1 MRHPPLSD
9 IEIQRELNAM
19 DGWARKGEAIVKTFD
34 FATFAD
40 AMVWVNRVAAEAE
53 AANHHPDFDIRFSRV
68 LVSLATHDSGGVTAL
83 DFTLAH
89 TMDDLAGLPKPPEGP
104 SLGA

>member
-1 MRHPPLSD
+1 MRLPPLSD

-19 DGWARKGEAIVKTFD
+19 DGWARTGEAIVKTFD

-40 AMVWVNRVAAEAE
+40 AMVWVNRVAAAAE

-68 LVSLATHDSGGVTAL
+68 LVSLATHDAGGVTPL

-89 TMDDLAGLPKPPEGP
+89 TMDELAGLPKPPEGP
-104 SLGA
+104 SRGA

>member
-1 MRHPPLSD
+1 MRLSPLSD

-19 DGWARKGEAIVKTFD
+19 DGWSRKGEAIVKTYD
-34 FATFAD
+34 FATFAE
-40 AMVWVNRVAAEAE
+40 AMLWVNRVAAAAE

-68 LVSLATHDSGGVTAL
+68 IVSLATHDSGGVTAL
-83 DFTLAH
+83 DFTLAR
-89 TMDDLAGLPKPPEGP
+89 TMDELAALPKPPEGP

>member
-1 MRHPPLSD
+1 MRLPPLSD

-40 AMVWVNRVAAEAE
+40 AMVWVNRVADAAE
-53 AANHHPDFDIRFSRV
+53 AAKHHPDLDIRFSRV
-68 LVSLATHDSGGVTAL
+68 LASLATHDSGGVTAL

-89 TMDDLAGLPKPPEGP
+89 TMDELAGLPTPPEGP